1 MSLILNVDRIDTPIL
16 VQTGDSEYEIG
27 LDVAEVY
34 RTRGKAFELYV
45 LEDEPHVKYQPAHR
59 QAIYARSTE
68 WFQFWLKG
76 EMNCDP
82 AKSAQYDRWKAMP
95 GAPPADNLQCEITSA
110 LP

>member
-1 MSLILNVDRIDTPIL
+1 MSLVLNADRIDTPIL

-34 RTRGKAFELYV
+34 RNRGKAFELYV
-45 LEDEPHVKYQPAHR
+45 LEGEPHVKYQPVHR
-59 QAIYARSTE
+59 QAIYERSTE

-82 AKSAQYDRWKAMP
+82 AKSAQYGRWKAMP
-95 GAPPADNLQCEITSA
+95 GAPSADRLGCERSSA